1 MTTNNPLILQTDGT
15 TYNMKNII
23 TDENVLLQLA
33 NQNNNDLSK
42 VPGFNPNTIDG
53 INIGFNMALT
63 QIPLKT
69 ACCMRNSA
77 SDTTAKTAKIR
88 VPLEP
93 TTIGELKN
101 FGFEWKNIVI
111 PAGYCPANLYKGS
124 VDCDTFYSIYCANVN
139 QVFSEQFGKQVDD
152 HTNKYPSYAPDCA
165 CYAPLAVGQES
176 YPSGIPPACFKAG
189 CAKDSPISYPDP
201 TSRNQP
207 CNATIC
213 SSVIDASN
221 LKVEGNATINPT
233 IVQECGTN
241 ATTGSTV
248 NTEGSTS
255 STGGKIK
262 PEIKTTLTN
271 KPNYLAITGIIVCFS
286 CCLLIIFFLFIK
298 KKTRRV

>member
-1 MTTNNPLILQTDGT
+1 MTTNNPLILQESSNS
-15 TYNMKNII
+15 YYMKNII
-23 TDENVLLQLA
+23 TDENTLLQLA
-33 NQNNNDLSK
+33 SQNNNDLSK

-63 QIPLKT
+63 QVPLKT
-69 ACCMRNSA
+69 ACCMRNNA
-77 SDTTAKTAKIR
+77 NDTTAKIAKVR

-93 TTIGELKN
+93 STIGELKN

-124 VDCDTFYSIYCANVN
+124 DDCDTFYSIYCANVN
-139 QVFSEQFGKQVDD
+139 QVFTEQFGKQVDD

-176 YPSGIPPACFKAG
+176 YPSGIPSACFKAG
-189 CAKDSPISYPDP
+189 CSKDSVSSYPDP

-213 SSVIDASN
+213 SSVINASN
-221 LKVEGNATINPT
+221 LKVEGSATINPT
-233 IVQECGTN
+233 IVQECGSS
-241 ATTGSTV
+241 AVTGSKV
-248 NTEGSTS
+248 NTEGSKS
-255 STGGKIK
+255 STGEIK
-262 PEIKTTLTN
+262 AEIKTTLAN
-271 KPNYLAITGIIVCFS
+271 KPNYLAITGIIICFS

-298 KKTRRV
+298 KKPRKV